1 MIKIKPN
8 PKTNIVD
15 RVHVYRKIAKVN
27 SDNEFKEKF
36 GGIEHGLGKCLEVFF
51 GKKFQGEN
59 GKNELNVS
67 EIKDGKKLGQPFRC
81 DYYQNIN
88 GKDIVFE
95 FNGNHHYQSPF
106 KILTDW
112 RKFEVLTNPKR
123 NNLSKKF
130 IIFKIPYYMQLT
142 RDYAKYLFG
151 DLAEEKLGVNY
162 YDDEKFQKAIK
173 KLYNTDREE
182 LILAPG
188 LHTSQAT
195 PATFNED
202 GIERFLQEM
211 KDMEKYPSIKHQ
223 VVHSLKLYINDVTE
237 FNKKPWK
244 NNKNW
249 ENLIIPKNQK
259 FHEFFNFTPK
269 EEYLNCIFEREKKE
283 YNY

>member
-15 RVHVYRKIAKVN
+15 RVHVYRKIAKVK

-130 IIFKIPYYMQLT
+130 TIFKIPYYMQLT

-173 KLYNTDREE
+173 NYI
-182 LILAPG
+182 IL
-188 LHTSQAT
+188 T
-195 PATFNED
+195 
-202 GIERFLQEM
+202 
-211 KDMEKYPSIKHQ
+211 EK
-223 VVHSLKLYINDVTE
+223 N
-237 FNKKPWK
+237 
-244 NNKNW
+244 
-249 ENLIIPKNQK
+249 
-259 FHEFFNFTPK
+259 
-269 EEYLNCIFEREKKE
+269 
-283 YNY
+283 